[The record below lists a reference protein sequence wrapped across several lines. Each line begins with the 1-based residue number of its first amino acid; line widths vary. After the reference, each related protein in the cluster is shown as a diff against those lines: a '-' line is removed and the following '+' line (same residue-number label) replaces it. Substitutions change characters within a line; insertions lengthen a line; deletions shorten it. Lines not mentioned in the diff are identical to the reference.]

1 MATIQDH
8 KAFAE
13 IIFGKEKADIM
24 FGNLEE
30 KENNKTVFETSTGK
44 TVKLIWHD
52 RDNHYTKEV
61 TGIIENLTGSKIY
74 LNVNNCLEIY
84 KLSDID
90 MMYQVVKRR
99 G

>member
-24 FGNLEE
+24 FGSLEE

-44 TVKLIWHD
+44 TVKLILQ
-52 RDNHYTKEV
+52 K
-61 TGIIENLTGSKIY
+61 IELSNQLKIY
-74 LNVNNCLEIY
+74 KSHDEIA
-84 KLSDID
+84 
-90 MMYQVVKRR
+90 V
-99 G
+99 